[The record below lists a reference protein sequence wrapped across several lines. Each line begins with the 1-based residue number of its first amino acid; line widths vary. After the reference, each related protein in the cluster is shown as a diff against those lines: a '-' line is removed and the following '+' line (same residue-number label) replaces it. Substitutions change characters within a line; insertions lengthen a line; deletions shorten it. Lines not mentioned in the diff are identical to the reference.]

1 MRWGTALFLFL
12 AATLA
17 LNGEAQAEKRVAL
30 VVGNS
35 NYQHAPALKN
45 PSNDAQDVAI
55 TLKRLGFEVIAGQD
69 LDERGMAQKVRDFAR
84 SLEGADVALFFYAGH
99 GVQAKGQNYLVPVS
113 AALKVESDLDFETL
127 PLDLV
132 MKQMQRSARISLV
145 FLDACRDNPLT
156 RSLKAGSRSTAIG
169 QGLARIEEAAGML
182 IAFSTQ
188 PGNVALDGN
197 GRNSPFTKALLNNI
211 ETAGATI
218 GDMMI
223 DVRKQVIAETG
234 EKQIPWENSSLT
246 GKFYFKP
253 GVQAGTSDSA
263 AQQAEPR
270 KEVVGV
276 SDAAVDH
283 TFWTSIVSS
292 NDAALYREYLR
303 RFPNGTYVAI
313 AEAKLQALAP
323 PAAPVQPAANNAPE
337 RTAAVAPGA
346 VATTG
351 TAEPGRGLENPRQV
365 AEEMQR
371 ELKRVG
377 CYAGRVTGTWTPL
390 SKKALERFNEATK
403 LELQLNPPDA
413 QGVTKVKSFPGIVCE
428 KAEQAQKGGQPRR
441 NGPSDAAVGGALG
454 GFVGGY
460 LGSKVRPRLP

>member
-1 MRWGTALFLFL
+1 
-12 AATLA
+12 
-17 LNGEAQAEKRVAL
+17 
-30 VVGNS
+30 
-35 NYQHAPALKN
+35 
-45 PSNDAQDVAI
+45 
-55 TLKRLGFEVIAGQD
+55 
-69 LDERGMAQKVRDFAR
+69 VRDFAR
-84 SLEGADVALFFYAGH
+84 SLEAADVAVFFYAGH
-99 GVQAKGQNYLVPVS
+99 GVQAKGQNYLVPIN

-132 MKQMQRSARISLV
+132 MKQMQRAARVNLV

-156 RSLKAGSRSTAIG
+156 RSLRAASRSTSIG

-188 PGNVALDGN
+188 PGNVALDGS
-197 GRNSPFTKALLNNI
+197 GRNSPFTKALLNHI

-218 GDMMI
+218 GDVMI

-246 GKFYFKP
+246 GKFYFKA
-253 GVQAGTSDSA
+253 GVQTGAIDA
-263 AQQAEPR
+263 APAPAEPR
-270 KEVVGV
+270 KEPIGV

-283 TFWTSIVSS
+283 TFWTSIVAS

-313 AEAKLQALAP
+313 AEAKLQALAQPSAPAQP
-323 PAAPVQPAANNAPE
+323 PAAAAPDKV
-337 RTAAVAPGA
+337 AAVAPGA
-346 VATTG
+346 
-351 TAEPGRGLENPRQV
+351 AEAGRSLDNPKQV

-377 CYAGRVTGTWTPL
+377 CYAGPVSGTWSPQ
-390 SKKALERFNEATK
+390 SRQALERFNASTK
-403 LELQLNPPDA
+403 LELQLDPPNS
-413 QGVTKVKSFPGIVCE
+413 QGVTKVKSFPGVVCD
-428 KAEQAQKGGQPRR
+428 KTQQARKGGQPQQKS
-441 NGPSDAAVGGALG
+441 GPSDAAVGGLIG

-460 LGSKVRPRLP
+460 VGSKMRRP